1 MANTQMLQNLLYS
14 NNAEIYLRAGQM
26 NQYVTALQETLHEL
40 GYDRELMWSVYGADG
55 YYGQPVVNA
64 VGKFGA
70 QNGMPSSGMSV
81 SASLLS
87 KMLQKHSGQRP
98 PSGGGTVPT
107 PPQPKPPKPEP
118 KPKPPASN
126 LQINDQGDRL
136 SVSNG
141 QQQVSFIKRDA
152 GLAYYG
158 SITIDQAIQKNAGL
172 IQSLGIT
179 PSALN
184 VMKSVSE
191 NEGKLD
197 AINTYDR
204 AFLSIGIFQWTIGAH
219 DGTGELPAVLKKL
232 KDFFPD
238 DFRHYFSANG
248 LDVSPDTTGTYGYLT
263 LNGNKIDTMNEKEQF
278 RKPEWAFRF
287 WLACQD
293 AQMQSVE
300 IEHALSRLKT
310 FYWPSKYAIN
320 GFTISEIITSEYG
333 VALILDQHVNRPA
346 YVQPCID
353 KAMQQ
358 TGLTNPTFWSTQEE
372 QQVIQAYL
380 DIRASYS
387 TGSGSPMTKAHD
399 RAAVT
404 KKYLDRGVIS
414 AERNSFH
421 YSQQMIA

>member
-1 MANTQMLQNLLYS
+1 MANTQMLRNLLYS
-14 NNAEIYLRAGQM
+14 NSAEIYLRAGQM
-26 NQYVTALQETLHEL
+26 NQYVTALQQLLHEL

-55 YYGQPVVNA
+55 YYGQTLVNA

-70 QNGMPSSGMSV
+70 QNGIPTGGMSV

-87 KMLQKHSGQRP
+87 KMLNKHSGQQSSTGGSP
-98 PSGGGTVPT
+98 GFPSQ
-107 PPQPKPPKPEP
+107 PQPES
-118 KPKPPASN
+118 KPKPPSSD
-126 LQINDQGDRL
+126 LQVRDQGDRVN
-136 SVSNG
+136 VSNG

-158 SITIDQAIQKNAGL
+158 SITIDDAIQKNASL
-172 IQSLGIT
+172 IKSLGIT

-232 KDFFPD
+232 KDNFPG
-238 DFRHYFSANG
+238 DFRHYFSSNG
-248 LDVSPDTTGTYGYLT
+248 LDVSPDTTSTYGYLT
-263 LNGNKIDTMNEKEQF
+263 LNGSKIDTMNEKEQF

-293 AQMQSVE
+293 AQMQAIE
-300 IEHALSRLKT
+300 IDHALSRLKT
-310 FYWPSKYAIN
+310 FYWSPKYTIN

-333 VALILDQHVNRPA
+333 VALILDQHVNRPS
-346 YVQPCID
+346 YVQPSIE

-358 TGLTNPTFWSTQEE
+358 TGLTNPTFWGTQEE
-372 QQVIQAYL
+372 MQVIETYL
-380 DIRASYS
+380 NVRATYS
-387 TGSGSPMTKAHD
+387 TGSASPMTKAHE

-404 KKYLDRGVIS
+404 QKYLHRGVIS